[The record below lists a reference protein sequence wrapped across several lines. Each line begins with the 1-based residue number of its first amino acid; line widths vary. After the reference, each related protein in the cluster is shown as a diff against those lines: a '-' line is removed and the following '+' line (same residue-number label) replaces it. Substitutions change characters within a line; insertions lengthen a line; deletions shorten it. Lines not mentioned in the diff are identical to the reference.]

1 MQMKIT
7 SAEQFVQLR
16 SSDNP
21 DEYLY
26 ATKAEASEDI
36 WIEIIHNYP
45 SFARWV
51 AHNKTIPV
59 SVVRILSQSEDSDVR
74 SFIAAK
80 RKTPADVLVTLAKD
94 EDEGVRRRI
103 VYNPKTPEAALLIL
117 KEDGNREIRD
127 KALERLGGN

>member
-21 DEYLY
+21 DEYLS
-26 ATKAEASEDI
+26 AANAEASEDV
-36 WIEIIHNYP
+36 WIEVIHNYP

-51 AHNKTIPV
+51 AHNKTIPE
-59 SVVRILSQSEDSDVR
+59 SIIRILSQSEDSDVR

-80 RKTPADVLVTLAKD
+80 RKTPVDVLVSLSKD
-94 EDEGVRRRI
+94 GDEGVRRRV
-103 VYNPKTPEAALLIL
+103 VYNVKTPEAALFIL
-117 KEDGNREIRD
+117 KEDSNREIRD
-127 KALERLGGN
+127 KALERLGGD